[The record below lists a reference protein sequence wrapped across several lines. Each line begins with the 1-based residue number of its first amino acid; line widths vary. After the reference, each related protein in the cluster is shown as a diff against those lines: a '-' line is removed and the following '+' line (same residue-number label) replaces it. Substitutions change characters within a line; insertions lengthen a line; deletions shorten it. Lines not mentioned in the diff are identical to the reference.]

1 MLFFSNPGSKFTPSS
16 NRVVTGEKLRITSSV
31 TKDVYMFPG
40 ISYIFLAF
48 APYANIYVLNLVYF
62 DG

>member
-1 MLFFSNPGSKFTPSS
+1 MLLFSNPGPKFTPSS
-16 NRVVTGEKLRITSSV
+16 NRVDTGEKLRITSSV
-31 TKDVYMFPG
+31 TKDVYIFPC

-62 DG
+62 GG